1 MVPSVGHVFQDV
13 LLSMVVVTVIPNELF
28 SLSLPSNYL
37 YACLQENLNYP
48 KKIKYIEKKQ
58 QLFFTIASQRIKYTG
73 INLTKEI
80 TNVYSENYKI

>member
-1 MVPSVGHVFQDV
+1 MSTKEP
-13 LLSMVVVTVIPNELF
+13 
-28 SLSLPSNYL
+28 
-37 YACLQENLNYP
+37 NYP